1 MDAVEESSHG
11 VEESSHG
18 WGFFFH
24 DIPCAG
30 PPMPLMKGV
39 GLTAFKGTVGELKG
53 TGHKGWTGSHCW
65 RRGRMGCGLPHGY
78 WIMGKTAQQP
88 AAPGARTV

>member
-24 DIPCAG
+24 DIPCD
-30 PPMPLMKGV
+30 
-39 GLTAFKGTVGELKG
+39 F
-53 TGHKGWTGSHCW
+53 S
-65 RRGRMGCGLPHGY
+65 
-78 WIMGKTAQQP
+78 
-88 AAPGARTV
+88 

>member
-18 WGFFFH
+18 WGFLFH
-24 DIPCAG
+24 DIPCAS

-39 GLTAFKGTVGELKG
+39 GPTALKGTVGELTG
-53 TGHKGWTGSHCW
+53 TGHKGRTGSH
-65 RRGRMGCGLPHGY
+65 
-78 WIMGKTAQQP
+78 
-88 AAPGARTV
+88 

>member
-18 WGFFFH
+18 WGFCFH
-24 DIPCAG
+24 DIPCAS
-30 PPMPLMKGV
+30 PPMPHMKGV

-53 TGHKGWTGSHCW
+53 TGHKG
-65 RRGRMGCGLPHGY
+65 
-78 WIMGKTAQQP
+78 
-88 AAPGARTV
+88 

>member
-11 VEESSHG
+11 
-18 WGFFFH
+18 WGFLFH
-24 DIPCAG
+24 DIPCAS

-53 TGHKGWTGSHCW
+53 TGHKGWTGSH
-65 RRGRMGCGLPHGY
+65 
-78 WIMGKTAQQP
+78 
-88 AAPGARTV
+88 

>member
-24 DIPCAG
+24 DIPCAS
-30 PPMPLMKGV
+30 PPMPHMKGV
-39 GLTAFKGTVGELKG
+39 GLTAFKGTVAGHKG
-53 TGHKGWTGSHCW
+53 TGHKG
-65 RRGRMGCGLPHGY
+65 
-78 WIMGKTAQQP
+78 
-88 AAPGARTV
+88 

>member
-1 MDAVEESSHG
+1 MDAVEERSHG

-24 DIPCAG
+24 GIPCAS
-30 PPMPLMKGV
+30 PPMPHMKGV

-53 TGHKGWTGSHCW
+53 TGHKGWTGS
-65 RRGRMGCGLPHGY
+65 Y
-78 WIMGKTAQQP
+78 
-88 AAPGARTV
+88 

>member
-18 WGFFFH
+18 WGFLFH
-24 DIPCAG
+24 NIPCAS
-30 PPMPLMKGV
+30 PPMPHMKGV

-53 TGHKGWTGSHCW
+53 TGHKGWTGSH
-65 RRGRMGCGLPHGY
+65 
-78 WIMGKTAQQP
+78 
-88 AAPGARTV
+88 

>member
-24 DIPCAG
+24 DIPRAS
-30 PPMPLMKGV
+30 PPMPHMKGV
-39 GLTAFKGTVGELKG
+39 GLKYFPFSHSLLRFPPSAFRPFHAAHLVIWYKKEAG
-53 TGHKGWTGSHCW
+53 GSLG
-65 RRGRMGCGLPHGY
+65 GRLLRECVFG
-78 WIMGKTAQQP
+78 
-88 AAPGARTV
+88 